1 MPDLPPAQNLVRN
14 AERKARVP
22 CDSVV
27 LGYDERFLR
36 RRRLVT
42 ASGRGVM
49 VDLPETVSMEAGDC
63 LELLDGRLVEVQ
75 AAAEPVLVV
84 TGDLARLAWHIGNRH
99 TPCEIGQD
107 RLVIREDHVLK
118 AMLLQLGAK
127 VAHEMAPFRPE
138 GGAYGHGRT
147 MGHDHGGHH
156 GGHDHGHGHVPHVFA
171 LASAGAHGGGLH
183 VQTHASRRVEDEPEV
198 PDE

>member
-1 MPDLPPAQNLVRN
+1 MPDLPTAQRHVRN
-14 AERKARVP
+14 ADRAGRVP
-22 CDSVV
+22 FATVV
-27 LGYDERFLR
+27 LGYDDRFLR

-42 ASGRGVM
+42 ADGRGLM
-49 VDLPETVSMEAGDC
+49 VDLPETVSLDAGDC

-84 TGDLARLAWHIGNRH
+84 TGDLPRLAWHIGNRH
-99 TPCEIGQD
+99 TPCEIAGN
-107 RLVIREDHVLK
+107 RLVIRDDHVLK
-118 AMLLQLGAK
+118 AMLLQLGAT

-147 MGHDHGGHH
+147 MGHDHG
-156 GGHDHGHGHVPHVFA
+156 HGHVPHVFA
-171 LASAGAHGGGLH
+171 LGHAGGVH
-183 VQTHASRRVEDEPEV
+183 VQTHSSRRVVEDEPEL